1 MTRRTR
7 YFLFGSITVLLV
19 GLCTGLVA
27 YYTGLPMGAF
37 SRAGQP
43 AELSYVPADA
53 ALVAY
58 CDVRQV
64 MTSDLRQK
72 LRQAMPNK
80 EQGQAEFEAATGIN
94 LERDIDHVVAFL
106 VPSQSVEHYSGMVLA
121 NGTFDVVKLE
131 ALARDHGGQVTEYKG
146 KRLITRG
153 PDHDGEAHDMTV
165 AFIAPGLIAVGE
177 TPTVKRAIDGTGGA
191 NITTNAELMGLVRD
205 LDASNAWAVGRF
217 DALMSHAKLPQ
228 GVAGQIP
235 AIRWFS
241 ASAHVNGGLSG
252 QLRAETRDDQAAQ
265 NLRDVV
271 NGFLGLAR
279 MQAGSKPELQAVVS
293 SLQVSGTGKTVSLSF
308 SLPAEVI
315 ETLGAVAAATKGHE
329 RNDDDHDH
337 AQAR

>member
-7 YFLFGSITVLLV
+7 YFLFGSITILLV

-43 AELSYVPADA
+43 AELAYVPADA

-58 CDVRQV
+58 CDVHQV

-72 LRQAMPNK
+72 LRQAMPDK
-80 EQGQAEFEAATGIN
+80 EEGQAEFEQATGIN

-106 VPSQSVEHYSGMVLA
+106 VPVQTSQRYSGMVLA
-121 NGTFDVVKLE
+121 SGRFDVVKLE
-131 ALARDHGGQVTEYKG
+131 ALAREHGGEVEEYKG
-146 KRLITRG
+146 KRIVSRG
-153 PDHDGEAHDMTV
+153 AGKDGDGPQMAV
-165 AFIAPGLIAVGE
+165 AFMAPGLVALGE
-177 TPTVKRAIDGTGGA
+177 SASVKRAIDGTGGA

-235 AIRWFS
+235 AIKWFS
-241 ASAHVNGGLSG
+241 ASGHVNGGLRG
-252 QLRAETRDDQAAQ
+252 QLRAEARDDQAAQ

-271 NGFLGLAR
+271 NGFLALAR
-279 MQAGSKPELQAVVS
+279 MQAGEKPEFQALMS
-293 SLQVSGTGKTVSLSF
+293 SLQVAGSGKTVSLDFAVPS
-308 SLPAEVI
+308 EVL
-315 ETLGAVAAATKGHE
+315 ETLGAVAKAAREHHGA
-329 RNDDDHDH
+329 DHT
-337 AQAR
+337 AP

>member
-19 GLCTGLVA
+19 GLCSGLVA

-37 SRAGQP
+37 SRVGQP
-43 AELSYVPADA
+43 TELAYVPADA

-72 LRQAMPNK
+72 LRKAMPDK
-80 EQGQAEFEAATGIN
+80 EEGQAEFEQATGIN

-106 VPSQSVEHYSGMVLA
+106 VPAQTAEHYSGMVLA
-121 NGTFDVVKLE
+121 SGRFDVVKLE
-131 ALARDHGGQVTEYKG
+131 ALARQHGGEVEEYKG
-146 KRLITRG
+146 KRLISRG
-153 PDHDGEAHDMTV
+153 AGHEGEGPQMAV
-165 AFIAPGLIAVGE
+165 AFMAPGLVALGE
-177 TPTVKRAIDGTGGA
+177 TASVKRAIDGTGGA
-191 NITTNAELMGLVRD
+191 NITSNSELMGLVRD

-241 ASAHVNGGLSG
+241 ASGHINGGLSG
-252 QLRAETRDDQAAQ
+252 QLRAEARDDQAAQ

-271 NGFLGLAR
+271 NGFLGLAK
-279 MQAGSKPELQAVVS
+279 MQAGDKPEMQALVT

-308 SLPAEVI
+308 TLPPEVI
-315 ETLGAVAAATKGHE
+315 ETLSAAAQAAKHHE
-329 RNDDDHDH
+329 GGTHSEP
-337 AQAR
+337 

>member
-37 SRAGQP
+37 SRAGEP
-43 AELSYVPADA
+43 SELSYVPANA

-58 CDVRQV
+58 CDVKEV
-64 MTSDLRQK
+64 MASDLRQK
-72 LRQAMPNK
+72 LRHAMPNK
-80 EQGQAEFEAATGIN
+80 EEGQAEFEAATGIN

-106 VPSQSVEHYSGMVLA
+106 VPSQTAEHYSGMVLA
-121 NGTFDVVKLE
+121 SGRFDAVKLE
-131 ALARDHGGQVTEYKG
+131 ALAREHGGEVAEYKG
-146 KRLITRG
+146 KRLISRIPG
-153 PDHDGEAHDMTV
+153 AGEGDAPDMTV
-165 AFIAPGLIAVGE
+165 AFMAPGLVAVGE
-177 TPTVKRAIDGTGGA
+177 TASVKRAIDGTGGA
-191 NITTNAELMGLVRD
+191 NITTNQELMGLVKD

-217 DALMSHAKLPQ
+217 DALISHAKLPQ

-241 ASAHVNGGLSG
+241 ASGHVNGGLSG
-252 QLRAETRDDQAAQ
+252 QLRAEARDEQAAQ

-279 MQAGSKPELQAVVS
+279 MQAGEKPEMQALVS

-315 ETLGAVAAATKGHE
+315 ETLGAA
-329 RNDDDHDH
+329 
-337 AQAR
+337 AQAAKERESNEHETR

>member
-37 SRAGQP
+37 SRTGQP

-58 CDVRQV
+58 CDVQQV
-64 MTSDLRQK
+64 MTSDLRRK
-72 LRQAMPNK
+72 LRAAIPEK
-80 EQGQAEFEAATGIN
+80 EEGQAEFEKATGIN

-106 VPSQSVEHYSGMVLA
+106 VPAQTAERYTGMVLA
-121 NGTFDVVKLE
+121 SGRFDVVRLE
-131 ALARDHGGQVTEYKG
+131 GLAREHGGTVEEYKG
-146 KRLITRG
+146 KRLITHSG
-153 PDHDGEAHDMTV
+153 DHDGEGHDMAV
-165 AFIAPGLIAVGE
+165 AFMAPGLVALGE
-177 TPTVKRAIDGTGGA
+177 TASVKRAIDGAGGA
-191 NITTNAELMGLVRD
+191 SILTNNELMGLVRD
-205 LDASNAWAVGRF
+205 LDASNMWAVGRF

-241 ASAHVNGGLSG
+241 ASGHVNGGLNG
-252 QLRAETRDDQAAQ
+252 QLRAEARDDQAAQ

-279 MQAGSKPELQAVVS
+279 MQASSRPELQAVVT
-293 SLQVSGTGKTVSLSF
+293 SLQVSGTGKTVSLDF
-308 SLPAEVI
+308 DLPSDVI
-315 ETLGAVAAATKGHE
+315 ETIGAAA
-329 RNDDDHDH
+329 RAAHDH
-337 AQAR
+337 EGDHHGEP

>member
-37 SRAGQP
+37 SRTGEP

-58 CDVRQV
+58 CDVHQV
-64 MTSDLRQK
+64 MASELRQK
-72 LRQAMPNK
+72 LRQALPNK
-80 EQGQAEFEAATGIN
+80 EEGQAEFEAATGIN

-106 VPSQSVEHYSGMVLA
+106 VPSQTAEHYSGMVLA
-121 NGTFDVVKLE
+121 SGRFDVVKLE
-131 ALARDHGGQVTEYKG
+131 ALAREHGGDVSEYKG
-146 KRLITRG
+146 KRLISRG
-153 PDHDGEAHDMTV
+153 PDHDGDKDGPDMTV
-165 AFIAPGLIAVGE
+165 AFMAPGLVAVGE
-177 TPTVKRAIDGTGGA
+177 TASVKRAIDGTGGA
-191 NITTNAELMGLVRD
+191 NITTNQELMGLVKD

-228 GVAGQIP
+228 GVVGQIP

-241 ASAHVNGGLSG
+241 ASGHVNGGLSG
-252 QLRAETRDDQAAQ
+252 QLRAEARDEQAAQ

-279 MQAGSKPELQAVVS
+279 MQSGDKPEMQALVS

-308 SLPAEVI
+308 SLPAELI
-315 ETLGAVAAATKGHE
+315 ETLGAAAQAAKDHGS
-329 RNDDDHDH
+329 DDHATH
-337 AQAR
+337 